1 MWGKL
6 AFSIGLVSMGIVI
19 GSLTNLVNLSG
30 SEESNP
36 SETNMQQDNR
46 IQNPGEMKP
55 EQFGEYSPS
64 PGERSPDH
72 WGEYDLN
79 QEMIPEQWDEYS
91 SNPGEMSPE
100 QWGNYSSNQDGTTQ
114 GSTSGAASPN

>member
-36 SETNMQQDNR
+36 NETNMQQDNR

-55 EQFGEYSPS
+55 EQFGGDSPS
-64 PGERSPDH
+64 PGEMRPEQ

-91 SNPGEMSPE
+91 SNPREMSPE
-100 QWGNYSSNQDGTTQ
+100 QRGNDAPNQDGTM
-114 GSTSGAASPN
+114 SGAASPN

>member
-19 GSLTNLVNLSG
+19 GSLTNLVNLNG
-30 SEESNP
+30 SEESNL

-55 EQFGEYSPS
+55 EQFEEYSPI
-64 PGERSPDH
+64 PEEMRPEQ

-79 QEMIPEQWDEYS
+79 QKMIPEQWDEYS
-91 SNPGEMSPE
+91 SNQREMSPE
-100 QWGNYSSNQDGTTQ
+100 QRGNDAPNQDGTI
-114 GSTSGAASPN
+114 SGAASPN